1 VNRWNYLVIR
11 EMVAGA
17 GGVTLAAFATAALCP
32 AGEPA
37 PRALT
42 MAVACAILT
51 ALLTHWRSVGV
62 VVTASV
68 LAYGLVLT
76 ENVPA
81 AQHPWEFTPIFV
93 VAAILG
99 VGNRLLR
106 AADHRPPEP

>member
-1 VNRWNYLVIR
+1 MSRWDYVLVR
-11 EMVAGA
+11 EMIAGT
-17 GGVTLAAFATAALCP
+17 GGVTLAAFATSAMCP
-32 AGEPA
+32 SGEPA

-42 MAVACAILT
+42 MAIACGILT
-51 ALLTHWRSVGV
+51 TLLTDWRSIGV
-62 VVTASV
+62 VVTACV

-76 ENVPA
+76 DSVPA

-106 AADHRPPEP
+106 GADHRPPVP